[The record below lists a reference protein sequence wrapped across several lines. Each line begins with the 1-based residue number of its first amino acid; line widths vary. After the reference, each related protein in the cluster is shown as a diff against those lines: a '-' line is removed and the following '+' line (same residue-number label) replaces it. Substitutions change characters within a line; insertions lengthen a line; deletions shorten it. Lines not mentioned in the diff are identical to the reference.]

1 MDKNLY
7 IFRMEYPNASKLGSL
22 LEQAWIYKMWYIYI
36 YRERERD
43 KNFIF
48 LQKWYFVFNP
58 VNMHCW
64 HKLSKLGFP
73 SSQN

>member
-36 YRERERD
+36 YIYREREIKFLFFY
-43 KNFIF
+43 KNGILF
-48 LQKWYFVFNP
+48 LIR
-58 VNMHCW
+58 
-64 HKLSKLGFP
+64 
-73 SSQN
+73 